1 MAQLLA
7 VLLPPIPPG
16 NTIHV
21 KALLEGT
28 QDKLTRQALACL
40 SHRKV
45 IHPGERNETDYN
57 RKNLVTEQ

>member
-7 VLLPPIPPG
+7 VSLHPIPPG

-28 QDKLTRQALACL
+28 QDKLWP
-40 SHRKV
+40 V
-45 IHPGERNETDYN
+45 I
-57 RKNLVTEQ
+57 LTEKSFTQGKGMKQIITKRIF

>member
-28 QDKLTRQALACL
+28 HNKLW
-40 SHRKV
+40 
-45 IHPGERNETDYN
+45 
-57 RKNLVTEQ
+57 LVFLTEKSFTKGKGMKQIITKRIL